1 MLDYNSSERGAI
13 LQQQS
18 AATEDSERTTANSPP
33 TSLTELARLF
43 LKLGMVA
50 FGGPPAHIA
59 MMEDEVVSRRG
70 WLTREQFLDF
80 LGATNLIPGPNS
92 TEMAIHVGR
101 VRAGLPGLLVAGA
114 SFILPSAVMVTAL
127 AWAYV
132 RFGSLPEVSG
142 VMYGVKPIV
151 IALIVQA
158 VFKLARTAVKSSWLA
173 AVGALAALATA
184 LGVDQLVVLAGG
196 GLLAGIIYTL
206 RSGERSSSVASLL
219 TGGAALTG
227 ASSSATVPFSL
238 TALFLVFLKLG
249 AILFGGGYVLV
260 ALIRSNLV
268 AHLHWISER
277 QLLDAIA
284 MGQVTPGPLSTAA
297 TFIGFLLAGVP
308 GAVIATIAIFLPAF
322 FFVAISGPLVPRL
335 RQSPLAGAVLDG
347 VNVAA
352 LALIAVVTWQ
362 LFRAAVVDWITLVLA
377 GLSFLLLLRY
387 RINSVWLV
395 LVGAVVGAGATL
407 LHR

>member
-1 MLDYNSSERGAI
+1 MEPL
-13 LQQQS
+13 
-18 AATEDSERTTANSPP
+18 AAAGDSERKPADARP
-33 TSLTELARLF
+33 TSLAEIARLF

-59 MMEDEVVSRRG
+59 MMEDEVVSRRH

-92 TEMAIHVGR
+92 TEMAIHIGR
-101 VRAGLPGLLVAGA
+101 SRAGLPGLLVAGA

-151 IALIVQA
+151 MALIVQA
-158 VFKLARTAVKSSWLA
+158 VFKLARTAVKSTWLA
-173 AVGALAALATA
+173 AVGVLTALATA
-184 LGVDQLVVLAGG
+184 LGVDQMEVLAGG
-196 GLLAGIIYTL
+196 GLVTGIIYWL
-206 RSGERSSSVASLL
+206 RFRRRSSSVATFL
-219 TGGAALTG
+219 TGGVALTG
-227 ASSSATVPFSL
+227 AAGSSFAVPFSL
-238 TALFLVFLKLG
+238 TTLFLVFLKIG

-284 MGQVTPGPLSTAA
+284 MGQVTPGPISTTA
-297 TFIGFLLAGVP
+297 TFIGFLLGGVP
-308 GAVIATIAIFLPAF
+308 GAAIATIAIFLPAF

-362 LFRAAVVDWITLVLA
+362 LLRAAVVDWTTLVLA
-377 GLSFLLLLRY
+377 ALSFFLLLRY
-387 RINSVWLV
+387 RINSVWLI
-395 LVGAVVGAGATL
+395 LGGAVVGVGATW

>member
-1 MLDYNSSERGAI
+1 LQEPLAAIQDSQRQVPPARSS
-13 LQQQS
+13 LS
-18 AATEDSERTTANSPP
+18 
-33 TSLTELARLF
+33 ELARLF
-43 LKLGMVA
+43 LKLGITA

-101 VRAGLPGLLVAGA
+101 VRAGWAGLLVAGG
-114 SFILPSAVMVTAL
+114 SFILPSAVLVTAL
-127 AWAYV
+127 AWAYL
-132 RFGSLPEVSG
+132 RFGSLPQVAG
-142 VMYGVKPIV
+142 VLYGVKPVV

-158 VFKLARTAVKSSWLA
+158 VFKLGKTAVRTSSLA
-173 AVGALAALATA
+173 VVGVLAVLATA
-184 LGVDQLVVLAGG
+184 RGVDQLAVLACG
-196 GLLAGIIYTL
+196 GLLTGLLYWARSAKRMSSAAAFLGSGAG
-206 RSGERSSSVASLL
+206 L
-219 TGGAALTG
+219 TGIAAGSGIL
-227 ASSSATVPFSL
+227 APFSL
-238 TALFLVFLKLG
+238 TALFLVFLKIG

-268 AHLHWISER
+268 AGLGWITER

-284 MGQVTPGPLSTAA
+284 MGQVTPGPLSTTA
-297 TFIGFLLAGVP
+297 TFIGYLLAGLP
-308 GAVIATIAIFLPAF
+308 GAVIATVAIFLPAF

-352 LALIAVVTWQ
+352 LALIAVATWQ
-362 LFRAAVVDWITLVLA
+362 LFRAAVVDGTTLVMA
-377 GLSFLLLLRY
+377 ALSLFLLIVY

-395 LVGAVVGAGATL
+395 LGGALIGVGSTFL
-407 LHR
+407 RL

>member
-1 MLDYNSSERGAI
+1 MREPL
-13 LQQQS
+13 
-18 AATEDSERTTANSPP
+18 ATIRDSVPKVSKARP
-33 TSLTELARLF
+33 TSLAELARLF

-59 MMEDEVVSRRG
+59 MMEDEVVTRRH
-70 WLTREQFLDF
+70 WLTREEFLDF

-101 VRAGLPGLLVAGA
+101 VRGGLSGLLVAGA

-132 RFGSLPEVSG
+132 RFGSLPEVTG
-142 VMYGVKPIV
+142 IMYGVKPIV

-158 VFKLARTAVKSSWLA
+158 VFKLAKTAVKSTWLA

-184 LGVDQLVVLAGG
+184 LGVDQLAVLAGG
-196 GLLAGIIYTL
+196 GVLTGIIYWL
-206 RSGERSSSVASLL
+206 RSGKRSSSVATFF
-219 TGGAALTG
+219 TGGTALTSTVAG
-227 ASSSATVPFSL
+227 SSVAAPFSL
-238 TALFLVFLKLG
+238 TALFLVFLKIG

-268 AHLHWISER
+268 AHLGWISER

-284 MGQVTPGPLSTAA
+284 MGQVTPGPLSTTA

-308 GAVIATIAIFLPAF
+308 GAMIATIAVFLPAF

-335 RQSPLAGAVLDG
+335 RHSPLAGAVLDG

-362 LFRAAVVDWITLVLA
+362 LFRAAVVDWTTLVLA
-377 GLSFLLLLRY
+377 GLSFFLLLRY

-395 LVGAVVGAGATL
+395 LVGAVVGAAATW

>member
-1 MLDYNSSERGAI
+1 LHEPLATTRDSIPKVSKER
-13 LQQQS
+13 
-18 AATEDSERTTANSPP
+18 P
-33 TSLTELARLF
+33 TSLAELARLF

-59 MMEDEVVSRRG
+59 MMEDEVVSRRQ
-70 WLTREQFLDF
+70 WLTREEFLDF

-114 SFILPSAVMVTAL
+114 SFILPSAVMVAAL

-132 RFGSLPEVSG
+132 RFGSLPEVTG
-142 VMYGVKPIV
+142 IMYGVKPIV

-158 VFKLARTAVKSSWLA
+158 VFKLAKTAVKSTWLV

-184 LGVDQLVVLAGG
+184 LGVDQLAVLAGG
-196 GLLAGIIYTL
+196 GLLTGIIYWL
-206 RSGERSSSVASLL
+206 RSGKRSSSVA
-219 TGGAALTG
+219 TFFTEGTALTG
-227 ASSSATVPFSL
+227 TAAGSIVAAPFSL
-238 TALFLVFLKLG
+238 TALFLVFLKIG

-268 AHLHWISER
+268 AHLGWINER
-277 QLLDAIA
+277 QLLDAVA
-284 MGQVTPGPLSTAA
+284 MGQVTPGPISTTA
-297 TFIGFLLAGVP
+297 TFIGFLLAGIP
-308 GAVIATIAIFLPAF
+308 GAVIATIAVFLPAF

-335 RQSPLAGAVLDG
+335 RHSPLAGAVLDG

-362 LFRAAVVDWITLVLA
+362 LFRAAVVDWATLVLA
-377 GLSFLLLLRY
+377 GLSLFLLLRN

-395 LVGAVVGAGATL
+395 LGGAAIGAAATW

>member
-1 MLDYNSSERGAI
+1 MQEP
-13 LQQQS
+13 S
-18 AATEDSERTTANSPP
+18 ATIQDSKRHISAPHR
-33 TSLTELARLF
+33 TSLLELAQLF
-43 LKLGMVA
+43 LKLGAVA

-80 LGATNLIPGPNS
+80 LGAANLIPGPTS

-101 VRAGLPGLLVAGA
+101 MRAGWPGLLVAGG
-114 SFILPSAVMVTAL
+114 SFILPSAVMVTLL

-132 RFGSLPEVSG
+132 RFGSLPQVAG
-142 VMYGVKPIV
+142 VLYGVKPIV

-158 VFKLARTAVKSSWLA
+158 VFKLGKSSVKSTWLA
-173 AVGALAALATA
+173 IVGALALLATA
-184 LGVDQLVVLAGG
+184 LGVDQLAVLAGG
-196 GLLAGIIYTL
+196 GLLAGLIYWQ
-206 RSGERSSSVASLL
+206 RSGKG
-219 TGGAALTG
+219 T
-227 ASSSATVPFSL
+227 PFSPPAVLSGGSGLTAAAAGSSLVAPFGL
-238 TALFLVFLKLG
+238 TALFLVFLKIG

-268 AHLHWISER
+268 TKLGWISER

-284 MGQVTPGPLSTAA
+284 MGQMTPGPLSTTA
-297 TFIGFLLAGVP
+297 TFIGYLLGGFP
-308 GAVIATIAIFLPAF
+308 GAVIATVAIFLPAF

-352 LALIAVVTWQ
+352 VALIAVVTWQ
-362 LFRAAVVDWITLVLA
+362 LFRSAVVDWTTLVLA
-377 GLSFLLLLRY
+377 GLSFFLLVQY
-387 RINSVWLV
+387 RVNSVWLV
-395 LVGAVVGAGATL
+395 LGGAMIGAGSIV
-407 LHR
+407 LHP

>member
-1 MLDYNSSERGAI
+1 
-13 LQQQS
+13 
-18 AATEDSERTTANSPP
+18 
-33 TSLTELARLF
+33 
-43 LKLGMVA
+43 
-50 FGGPPAHIA
+50 
-59 MMEDEVVSRRG
+59 MMEEEVVTRRG
-70 WLTREQFLDF
+70 WITREQFLDF

-101 VRAGLPGLLVAGA
+101 LRAGWPGLLVAGA

-132 RFGSLPEVSG
+132 RFGSLPEVTG

-151 IALIVQA
+151 IALIIQA
-158 VFKLARTAVKSSWLA
+158 VFKLAKTAVKSTSLA

-196 GLLAGIIYTL
+196 GLLAGIIFLL
-206 RSGERSSSVASLL
+206 RGRKRPSSMSTFLAGGTAFSGTVAGS
-219 TGGAALTG
+219 TVAA
-227 ASSSATVPFSL
+227 SFSL
-238 TALFLVFLKLG
+238 TGLFLVFLKIG
-249 AILFGGGYVLV
+249 AIIFGGGYVLV

-277 QLLDAIA
+277 QLLDAVA
-284 MGQVTPGPLSTAA
+284 MGQVTPGPISTTA
-297 TFIGFLLAGVP
+297 TFIGFLLAGIP
-308 GAVIATIAIFLPAF
+308 GAAIATVAIFLPAF

-335 RQSPLAGAVLDG
+335 RHSPLAGAVLDG

-362 LFRAAVVDWITLVLA
+362 LFRAAVVDWTTLILA
-377 GLSFLLLLRY
+377 AVSFFLLLRY
-387 RINSVWLV
+387 RINSLWLIFGGAV
-395 LVGAVVGAGATL
+395 IGVGAIL

>member
-1 MLDYNSSERGAI
+1 
-13 LQQQS
+13 LQEP
-18 AATEDSERTTANSPP
+18 AAVHP
-33 TSLTELARLF
+33 TSLLELARLY
-43 LKLGMVA
+43 LKLGAVA

-101 VRAGLPGLLVAGA
+101 VRAGWPGLLVAGC
-114 SFILPSAVMVTAL
+114 SFILPASIMVTAL

-132 RFGSLPEVSG
+132 RFGSLPQVSG
-142 VMYGVKPIV
+142 VLYGVKPIV

-158 VFKLARTAVKSSWLA
+158 VLKLGKSAVKSTWLA
-173 AVGALAALATA
+173 VVGALAALATA
-184 LGVDQLVVLAGG
+184 LGVDQLAVLACGGVLTAFAYRLGKRKSPSVAAFLAGG
-196 GLLAGIIYTL
+196 LSGTTAGT
-206 RSGERSSSVASLL
+206 SVA
-219 TGGAALTG
+219 
-227 ASSSATVPFSL
+227 ASFSFA
-238 TALFLVFLKLG
+238 ALFLVFLKIG

-268 AHLHWISER
+268 TRLGWISER

-284 MGQVTPGPLSTAA
+284 MGQVTPGPLSTTA
-297 TFIGFLLAGVP
+297 TFIGYLLGGFP
-308 GAVIATIAIFLPAF
+308 GAVIATVAIFLPAF

-352 LALIAVVTWQ
+352 MALIAVVTWQ
-362 LFRAAVVDWITLVLA
+362 LFRSAVVDWTTLVLA
-377 GLSFLLLLRY
+377 GLSFFLLIRY

-395 LVGAVVGAGATL
+395 LGGAAIGVGATWLRA
-407 LHR
+407 

>member
-1 MLDYNSSERGAI
+1 LHEPLATRDPERKISRA
-13 LQQQS
+13 Q
-18 AATEDSERTTANSPP
+18 P
-33 TSLTELARLF
+33 TSLAELARLF

-59 MMEDEVVSRRG
+59 MMENEVVSRRQ

-92 TEMAIHVGR
+92 TEMAIHIGR

-132 RFGSLPEVSG
+132 RFGSLPEVTG
-142 VMYGVKPIV
+142 IMYGVKPIV

-158 VFKLARTAVKSSWLA
+158 VFKLAKTAVKSTWLA
-173 AVGALAALATA
+173 ALGALAALATA
-184 LGVDQLVVLAGG
+184 LGVDQLAVLAGG
-196 GLLAGIIYTL
+196 GLLTGIIYWL
-206 RSGERSSSVASLL
+206 RSGKRSPSVATFF
-219 TGGAALTG
+219 TGGTALTG
-227 ASSSATVPFSL
+227 TVAGSMVAAPFSL
-238 TALFLVFLKLG
+238 TALFLVFLKIG

-268 AHLHWISER
+268 AHLGWISER

-284 MGQVTPGPLSTAA
+284 MGQVTPGPLSTTA

-308 GAVIATIAIFLPAF
+308 GAVIATIAVFLPAF

-335 RQSPLAGAVLDG
+335 RHSPLAGAVLDG

-362 LFRAAVVDWITLVLA
+362 LFRAAVVDWATLVLG
-377 GLSFLLLLRY
+377 GLSFFLLLRN

-395 LVGAVVGAGATL
+395 LVGAVVGAAATW

>member
-1 MLDYNSSERGAI
+1 LPEPF
-13 LQQQS
+13 
-18 AATEDSERTTANSPP
+18 AATEDSQRQ
-33 TSLTELARLF
+33 TSVAPRSSLLELARLF
-43 LKLGMVA
+43 LKLGAVA

-70 WLTREQFLDF
+70 WLTREEFLDF

-101 VRAGLPGLLVAGA
+101 ARAGWPGLLIAGC
-114 SFILPSAVMVTAL
+114 SFILPASIMVSAL

-132 RFGSLPEVSG
+132 RFGSLPQVAG
-142 VMYGVKPIV
+142 VLYGVKPIV

-158 VFKLARTAVKSSWLA
+158 VFKLGKSAVKSAWLA
-173 AVGALAALATA
+173 IVGTLAVLATA
-184 LGVDQLVVLAGG
+184 FGVDQLAVLAGG
-196 GLLAGIIYTL
+196 GVLAVLIYSA
-206 RSGERSSSVASLL
+206 RSGKRN
-219 TGGAALTG
+219 
-227 ASSSATVPFSL
+227 SSSAAVCVGGTGLTSVVAGTTLAAPFGMA
-238 TALFLVFLKLG
+238 ALFFVFLKIG

-268 AHLHWISER
+268 TRLGWISER

-284 MGQVTPGPLSTAA
+284 MGQVTPGPLSTTA
-297 TFIGFLLAGVP
+297 TFIGYLLGGFP
-308 GAVIATIAIFLPAF
+308 GAAIATVAIFLPAF

-335 RQSPLAGAVLDG
+335 RKSPIAGAVLDG

-362 LFRAAVVDWITLVLA
+362 LFRSAVVDWTTLVLA
-377 GLSFLLLLRY
+377 GLSFLLLIRY
-387 RINSVWLV
+387 RVNSAWLV
-395 LVGAVVGAGATL
+395 LGGAMIGVGATW

>member
-1 MLDYNSSERGAI
+1 MREPLASTPDSQHQITGA
-13 LQQQS
+13 Q
-18 AATEDSERTTANSPP
+18 R
-33 TSLTELARLF
+33 TSLFELARLY

-101 VRAGLPGLLVAGA
+101 TRAGWPGLVVAGA
-114 SFILPSAVMVTAL
+114 SFILPSAVMVTVL

-132 RFGSLPEVSG
+132 RFGSLPQVSG
-142 VMYGVKPIV
+142 VLYGVKPIV

-158 VFKLARTAVKSSWLA
+158 VCKLAKSAVKSTWLA
-173 AVGALAALATA
+173 VVGALAVVATALGTDQLVILAAGGALAAL
-184 LGVDQLVVLAGG
+184 
-196 GLLAGIIYTL
+196 IYWL
-206 RSGERSSSVASLL
+206 RSEKRMSSPAAIFFASGTGL
-219 TGGAALTG
+219 TGIAAGSGLV
-227 ASSSATVPFSL
+227 APFGL
-238 TALFLVFLKLG
+238 TALFLVFLKIG

-268 AHLHWISER
+268 ARLGWISER

-284 MGQVTPGPLSTAA
+284 MGQITPGPLSTTA
-297 TFIGFLLAGVP
+297 TFIGYLLAGIP
-308 GAVIATIAIFLPAF
+308 GAAIATVAIFLPAF

-352 LALIAVVTWQ
+352 LALISVVTWQ
-362 LFRAAVVDWITLVLA
+362 LFRAAVVDWTTLLLA
-377 GLSFLLLLRY
+377 GVSFFLLFRY
-387 RINSVWLV
+387 RVNSVWLV
-395 LVGAVVGAGATL
+395 LGGAAIGTGATW

>member
-1 MLDYNSSERGAI
+1 LDEPV
-13 LQQQS
+13 
-18 AATEDSERTTANSPP
+18 AATKSSDACAPHR
-33 TSLTELARLF
+33 TSLLELARLF
-43 LKLGMVA
+43 LKLGVVA

-101 VRAGLPGLLVAGA
+101 IRAGWPGLLVAGA

-132 RFGSLPEVSG
+132 RFGSLPQVAG
-142 VMYGVKPIV
+142 ILYGVKPIV

-158 VFKLARTAVKSSWLA
+158 VFKLAKTAVKSTWIA
-173 AVGALAALATA
+173 VVGAFAALATA
-184 LGVDQLVVLAGG
+184 LGADQLAVLAGG
-196 GLLAGIIYTL
+196 GLLTGLASWL
-206 RSGERSSSVASLL
+206 RSGRRTSTSAKGLLMSGSGFAGFAASSGV
-219 TGGAALTG
+219 G
-227 ASSSATVPFSL
+227 ASFNL
-238 TALFLVFLKLG
+238 TALFLVFLKIG

-268 AHLHWISER
+268 AGLGWISER

-284 MGQVTPGPLSTAA
+284 MGQVTPGPLSTTA
-297 TFIGFLLAGVP
+297 TFIGYLLGGLP
-308 GAVIATIAIFLPAF
+308 GAVIATVAIFLPAF

-352 LALIAVVTWQ
+352 LALIAVVSWQ
-362 LFRAAVVDWITLVLA
+362 LFRAAVVDWTTLVLA
-377 GLSFLLLLRY
+377 GVSLILLFRY
-387 RINSVWLV
+387 RVNSVWLM
-395 LVGAVVGAGATL
+395 LGGALVGAGATW

>member
-1 MLDYNSSERGAI
+1 MQEPLTTTQDLRLI
-13 LQQQS
+13 P
-18 AATEDSERTTANSPP
+18 AAPR
-33 TSLTELARLF
+33 TSLLELARLF
-43 LKLGMVA
+43 LKIGVAA

-101 VRAGLPGLLVAGA
+101 VRAGWAGLLVAGV

-127 AWAYV
+127 AWVYL
-132 RFGSLPEVSG
+132 RFGSFPQVAG
-142 VMYGVKPIV
+142 VLYGVKPIV

-158 VFKLARTAVKSSWLA
+158 VLKLAKTAVKSTWIA
-173 AVGALAALATA
+173 VVGALAVVATA
-184 LGVDQLVVLAGG
+184 FGADQLAVLAGG
-196 GLLAGIIYTL
+196 GLLTGLFYRV
-206 RSGERSSSVASLL
+206 RSRKRTSSVPALV
-219 TGGAALTG
+219 TGGAALAAG
-227 ASSSATVPFSL
+227 ASAVMPFSL
-238 TALFLVFLKLG
+238 TALFLVFLKIG

-268 AHLHWISER
+268 THLGWITER

-284 MGQVTPGPLSTAA
+284 MGQVTPGPLSTTA
-297 TFIGFLLAGVP
+297 TFIGYLLGGLP
-308 GAVIATIAIFLPAF
+308 GAALATVAIFLPAF

-335 RQSPLAGAVLDG
+335 RHSPLAGAVLDG

-352 LALIAVVTWQ
+352 LALIAVASWQ
-362 LFRAAVVDWITLVLA
+362 LFRTAVVDWTTLVLA
-377 GLSFLLLLRY
+377 GLSFILLIRY
-387 RINSVWLV
+387 RVNSLWLV
-395 LVGAVVGAGATL
+395 LAGALIGVGTTL
-407 LHR
+407 LHH

>member
-1 MLDYNSSERGAI
+1 LDEPV
-13 LQQQS
+13 
-18 AATEDSERTTANSPP
+18 AATKYSDAPAPRH
-33 TSLTELARLF
+33 TSLLELARLF
-43 LKLGMVA
+43 LKLGVVA

-101 VRAGLPGLLVAGA
+101 VRAGWPGLLVAGA

-132 RFGSLPEVSG
+132 RFGALPQVAG
-142 VMYGVKPIV
+142 LLYGVKPIV

-158 VFKLARTAVKSSWLA
+158 VFKLAKTAVKSTWIGV
-173 AVGALAALATA
+173 VGAFAALATA
-184 LGVDQLVVLAGG
+184 LGADQLAVLAGG
-196 GLLAGIIYTL
+196 GLLAGLAYWL
-206 RSGERSSSVASLL
+206 RSDKRTSVKTLLVSGSGLGAFAAPSGVDAS
-219 TGGAALTG
+219 
-227 ASSSATVPFSL
+227 FSL
-238 TALFLVFLKLG
+238 TALFLVFLKIG

-268 AHLHWISER
+268 AGLGWISER

-284 MGQVTPGPLSTAA
+284 MGQVTPGPLSTTA
-297 TFIGFLLAGVP
+297 TFIGYLLAGVP
-308 GAVIATIAIFLPAF
+308 GAVIATVAIFLPAF
-322 FFVAISGPLVPRL
+322 FLVAISGPLVPRL

-352 LALIAVVTWQ
+352 LALIAVVSWQ
-362 LFRAAVVDWITLVLA
+362 LFRAAVVDWTTLVLA
-377 GLSFLLLLRY
+377 GVSFFLLFRY
-387 RINSVWLV
+387 RVNSVWLM
-395 LVGAVVGAGATL
+395 LGGAAVGVGSTFF
-407 LHR
+407 RS

>member
-1 MLDYNSSERGAI
+1 LQEPLAAAEDPERKISSA
-13 LQQQS
+13 Q
-18 AATEDSERTTANSPP
+18 T
-33 TSLTELARLF
+33 TSLAELARLF

-59 MMEDEVVSRRG
+59 MMEDEVVSRRQ

-132 RFGSLPEVSG
+132 RFGSLPEVTG
-142 VMYGVKPIV
+142 IMYGVKPIV

-158 VFKLARTAVKSSWLA
+158 VFKLAKTAVKSAWLA
-173 AVGALAALATA
+173 AVGALAAVATA
-184 LGVDQLVVLAGG
+184 LGVDQLAVLAGG
-196 GLLAGIIYTL
+196 GLLTGIIYWL
-206 RSGERSSSVASLL
+206 RSGKRSSSVATVFTGGTTL
-219 TGGAALTG
+219 TGIAAG
-227 ASSSATVPFSL
+227 SSVAAPFSL
-238 TALFLVFLKLG
+238 TALFLVFLKIG

-268 AHLHWISER
+268 THLAWISER
-277 QLLDAIA
+277 QLLDAVA
-284 MGQVTPGPLSTAA
+284 MGQVTPGPLSTTA

-308 GAVIATIAIFLPAF
+308 GAVIATVAIFLPAF
-322 FFVAISGPLVPRL
+322 FFVAVSGPLVPRL
-335 RQSPLAGAVLDG
+335 RHSPLAGAVLDG

-362 LFRAAVVDWITLVLA
+362 LFRAAVVDWATLVLA
-377 GLSFLLLLRY
+377 GLSFFLLLRY

-395 LVGAVVGAGATL
+395 LGGSAVGAAATW
-407 LHR
+407 LHH

>member
-1 MLDYNSSERGAI
+1 MPEPL
-13 LQQQS
+13 
-18 AATEDSERTTANSPP
+18 AATPDSQRPISPAQR
-33 TSLTELARLF
+33 TSLLELARLF
-43 LKLGMVA
+43 LRLGMIA

-101 VRAGLPGLLVAGA
+101 VRAGWMGLLVAGM

-132 RFGSLPEVSG
+132 RFGSLPQVSG
-142 VMYGVKPIV
+142 VLYGFKPIV

-158 VFKLARTAVKSSWLA
+158 VLKLAKSAVKSTWLA
-173 AVGALAALATA
+173 AVGSCAALATA
-184 LGVDQLVVLAGG
+184 LGADQLAVLAGG
-196 GLLAGIIYTL
+196 GLVTGVVYWL
-206 RSGERSSSVASLL
+206 RSGRRASFSAPLIV
-219 TGGAALTG
+219 TGGTG
-227 ASSSATVPFSL
+227 LSGIFAGSSFAVPFSL
-238 TALFLVFLKLG
+238 TALFLVFLKIG

-268 AHLHWISER
+268 ARLGWISER

-284 MGQVTPGPLSTAA
+284 MGQVTPGPLSTTA
-297 TFIGFLLAGVP
+297 TFIGYLLGGIP

-322 FFVAISGPLVPRL
+322 FLVAISGPLVPRL

-352 LALIAVVTWQ
+352 LALISVVTWQ
-362 LFRAAVVDWITLVLA
+362 LFRAAVVDWTTLVLA
-377 GLSFLLLLRY
+377 GLSFFLLIRY

-395 LVGAVVGAGATL
+395 LGGAAVGVAATL
-407 LHR
+407 LHH